1 MTTPDLTALFQ
12 QAQAM
17 QEQMLKV
24 QEEAKQKTVE
34 ASAGGGMVTVTF
46 TGGFELRAIKIDP
59 QVIDAKDPS
68 MLEDLI
74 RAAVNQGVQRA
85 QELVAHEMAALT
97 GGMQIPGLF

>member
-1 MTTPDLTALFQ
+1 MTAPDLNALLQ

-17 QEQMLKV
+17 QQQLVKA

-46 TGGFELRAIKIDP
+46 TGGLELRAITIDP
-59 QVIDAKDPS
+59 QAIDAKDPT
-68 MLEDLI
+68 MLQDLVI
-74 RAAVNQGVQRA
+74 AAINQGIQRA